1 MTRGANILLIGVSLA
16 AAGCT
21 TSHHLQV
28 RAVGRAS
35 SASGGGLLAEARGQL
50 ALGDVGLAL
59 ESFRTLQREQ
69 PDSAAAYEGVA
80 ECYAAMGRYDLARTN
95 YEFALAYAPN
105 DPRLLLELA
114 GALDQLGDRQEA
126 AQVRVEASR
135 LATAASTHT
144 VVQQAAVTP
153 LDIPR
158 TGSVTVKLSQVPKR
172 VPAVE
177 KKTQATPATTP
188 MSPVRQSAQVLDAS
202 ITPAPRMDT
211 KAVVAAAE
219 AAETDIPRPL
229 PITVQAKPRAES
241 VKAKLVSALRPME
254 VEAQTAVT
262 LSETHY
268 RRREVADTL
277 SAADAPH
284 LERSSPGEVLL
295 VTAPQ
300 GPRFAQLD
308 SEPPRQRRNAPDRR
322 EALALAATPVR
333 WLPLKGAQSGTVQ
346 LLNAARSGG
355 LAARTRMALVNHGWR
370 RVAVGDAPA
379 VRQHSLVLYGS
390 ARAFLGRRLAAQ
402 FRCKSVKVANMR
414 NVVVLL
420 GRDAV
425 RKPAASAHA

>member
-1 MTRGANILLIGVSLA
+1 MVRGANLLLIGGSLA
-16 AAGCT
+16 AAGCAT
-21 TSHHLQV
+21 THPLQV
-28 RAVGRAS
+28 RPVGHAS

-69 PDSAAAYEGVA
+69 PDSADAYEGVA

-135 LATAASTHT
+135 LATAVPAHV

-158 TGSVTVKLSQVPKR
+158 TGSVTVKLPQVPKR
-172 VPAVE
+172 LPRAE
-177 KKTQATPATTP
+177 KKAHTTPAT
-188 MSPVRQSAQVLDAS
+188 SVFAAVR
-202 ITPAPRMDT
+202 PAPEVLVASRMLAPRLDT
-211 KAVVAAAE
+211 RDIVPVAK
-219 AAETDIPRPL
+219 AAETASTPKPTPSGL
-229 PITVQAKPRAES
+229 PAIAMANF
-241 VKAKLVSALRPME
+241 ASALQPKDADRPSAE
-254 VEAQTAVT
+254 TLPPKDLWRRQTADVSRT
-262 LSETHY
+262 S
-268 RRREVADTL
+268 DG
-277 SAADAPH
+277 PH
-284 LERSSPGEVLL
+284 LERASSGEVLL

-300 GPRFAQLD
+300 RPRYAQLD
-308 SEPPRQRRNAPDRR
+308 SAPPRQRRNAPSQH

-333 WLPLKGAQSGTVQ
+333 WVPLKGPQSGSVQ

-355 LAARTRMALVNHGWR
+355 LAARTRMALINRGWR
-370 RVAVGDAPA
+370 RVAIGDAPA
-379 VRQHSLVLYGS
+379 VRRHSLVLYGS
-390 ARAFLGRRLAAQ
+390 TRAPLGRRLAAQ
-402 FRCKSVKVANMR
+402 FGCKSVRVANMK

-420 GRDAV
+420 GRDAL
-425 RKPAASAHA
+425 RKPSTSAHA